1 MSTGSC
7 LTRSFFGRDVLQV
20 ARELVGCTLIAN
32 GAGGVIVETE
42 AYNSDDP
49 ACHAYRGMTDRNRV
63 MFGPPGR
70 AYVYFTYGMHY
81 LFNIVCEQKGD
92 PAGVLIR
99 ALEPTIGIEAM
110 RRRRSPV
117 TSMAELTNG
126 PAKITQAL
134 AIGPEMYG
142 KPVYRGALKV
152 YPRTTELQR
161 IRIEATP
168 RIGIRVGTRRKWRFC
183 AADSRYLSRKL
194 RAKGAPN

>member
-1 MSTGSC
+1 MCAASC
-7 LTRSFFGRDVLQV
+7 LPSSFFEEDVRQV
-20 ARELVGCTLIAN
+20 ARELIGCTLLVN
-32 GAGGVIVETE
+32 GVGGIIVETE
-42 AYNSDDP
+42 AYNGDDP
-49 ACHAYRGMTDRNRV
+49 ACHAFRGRTDRNRV

-81 LFNIVCEQKGD
+81 LFNIVCEQEGE
-92 PAGVLIR
+92 PAAVLIR
-99 ALEPTIGIEAM
+99 ALEPKAGIEEM
-110 RRRRSPV
+110 QQRRAPV
-117 TSMAELTNG
+117 SRLSELTNG

-161 IRIEATP
+161 IRIKATP

-183 AADSRYLSRKL
+183 AADSRYLSR
-194 RAKGAPN
+194 N